1 MGPLLLRLHRTM
13 PKPKTSKKAGAAP
26 PAPYDPPKKEKEP
39 KGPIWEKKP
48 RNFSIGGDIQPKR
61 DLSRF
66 VKWPKYVRL
75 QRQRKVLMQ
84 RLKVPPSVAQF
95 SQTLEKSLA
104 INLFKLLNKYKAEDK
119 EAKKER
125 LEALAAAKAGGQE
138 ADVGKKPV
146 FVKYGVNHVTKLVEQ
161 KKAQLVVIA
170 NDVDPIELVVW
181 LPALCRKMETP
192 YCIVKCKGRLGT
204 VCGKKNATCLAITSI
219 RNDDRHDLSQLVT
232 AVRSQFN
239 DRGDALRKTWGG
251 GIMGMKSQRMMDK
264 RAKAVAKEEAKKQQV
279 A

>member
-1 MGPLLLRLHRTM
+1 MG
-13 PKPKTSKKAGAAP
+13 
-26 PAPYDPPKKEKEP
+26 E
-39 KGPIWEKKP
+39 
-48 RNFSIGGDIQPKR
+48 
-61 DLSRF
+61 
-66 VKWPKYVRL
+66 
-75 QRQRKVLMQ
+75 
-84 RLKVPPSVAQF
+84 
-95 SQTLEKSLA
+95 
-104 INLFKLLNKYKAEDK
+104 
-119 EAKKER
+119 
-125 LEALAAAKAGGQE
+125 LAAAKAGGQE

-181 LPALCRKMETP
+181 LPAL
-192 YCIVKCKGRLGT
+192 
-204 VCGKKNATCLAITSI
+204 CGKKNATCLAITSI

>member
-1 MGPLLLRLHRTM
+1 MG
-13 PKPKTSKKAGAAP
+13 
-26 PAPYDPPKKEKEP
+26 
-39 KGPIWEKKP
+39 
-48 RNFSIGGDIQPKR
+48 
-61 DLSRF
+61 
-66 VKWPKYVRL
+66 
-75 QRQRKVLMQ
+75 
-84 RLKVPPSVAQF
+84 
-95 SQTLEKSLA
+95 
-104 INLFKLLNKYKAEDK
+104 
-119 EAKKER
+119 
-125 LEALAAAKAGGQE
+125 
-138 ADVGKKPV
+138 KPV

-219 RNDDRHDLSQLVT
+219 RNDDRHDLSQ
-232 AVRSQFN
+232 FN